1 MTEAE
6 VGDTVK
12 VAFKGKLNDGTVF
25 DATEEEPMEFV
36 VGDGTIIP
44 AFENAVVGMSPE
56 ETKTISIP
64 SEEAYGE
71 YRKELVQA
79 IDKKQVP
86 EDVELEVGQQVLVGA
101 TKEDA
106 MQFTVAD
113 VKEDEIILDGNHPL
127 AGQDLNFEITLVEVS
142 KKEN

>member
-1 MTEAE
+1 
-6 VGDTVK
+6 
-12 VAFKGKLNDGTVF
+12 
-25 DATEEEPMEFV
+25 
-36 VGDGTIIP
+36 
-44 AFENAVVGMSPE
+44 MSPE

-71 YRKELVQA
+71 YQEELVQP
-79 IDKKQVP
+79 IKKEQVP

>member
-71 YRKELVQA
+71 YQEELVQP
-79 IDKKQVP
+79 IKKEQVP

>member
-12 VAFKGKLNDGTVF
+12 VAFKGTLNDGTVF

-71 YRKELVQA
+71 YQEELVQP
-79 IDKKQVP
+79 IKKEQVP

>member
-12 VAFKGKLNDGTVF
+12 VDFKGTLNDGTVF
-25 DATEEEPMEFV
+25 DATEEEPIEFV

-44 AFENAVVGMSPE
+44 AFEKAVVGMSPE
-56 ETKTISIP
+56 ETKSITVP

-71 YRKELVQA
+71 YRKELVQP
-79 IDKKQVP
+79 IDKEQVP
-86 EDVELEVGQQVLVGA
+86 KDVELEVGQQVLVGA
-101 TKEDA
+101 TEDDA
-106 MQFTVAD
+106 MPFTVAD
-113 VKEDEIILDGNHPL
+113 VKEDKIILDGNHPL
-127 AGQDLNFEITLVEVS
+127 AGQDLNFEITLVEVN